1 MNSTWRFH
9 YGDYAIG
16 ENEQLYERM
25 AGKGWELASRGAYLS
40 RFRRAEPRAQR
51 YRIELSS
58 PAMLED
64 QDLPEEQVAL
74 YEDCG
79 WKLVT
84 SRGLVHVFTAPED
97 CDRPELYSDPRQQA
111 GTLKALRRS
120 YWLCWII
127 AAAMVGLQLL
137 FAWALAKE
145 PSQLLPEIASSLFLA
160 LIRTTFA
167 ALSYACFVL
176 LAVFQ
181 AIYGGVRTA
190 LLHRRLRAG
199 KPLDHCPKRRIVHD
213 AVFAVLLIGCI
224 ACGAGALVQLCTIQ
238 RCEMPLQADG
248 PYLVLGEDLGIE
260 GERGVLFWQDGEES
274 EVEVSGTPLA
284 RMWCAHEDVDSTW
297 LYQDVY
303 RLRSEA
309 LAPALVQA
317 LMYDSTFAGGPQDY
331 EPLSVEGLDAAWAC
345 GLDGIA
351 VKGKLVCYM
360 TYSEGCSEQ
369 FFAALAEKLGR

>member
-1 MNSTWRFH
+1 MGS
-9 YGDYAIG
+9 G
-16 ENEQLYERM
+16 
-25 AGKGWELASRGAYLS
+25 
-40 RFRRAEPRAQR
+40 
-51 YRIELSS
+51 
-58 PAMLED
+58 
-64 QDLPEEQVAL
+64 
-74 YEDCG
+74 
-79 WKLVT
+79 
-84 SRGLVHVFTAPED
+84 
-97 CDRPELYSDPRQQA
+97 
-111 GTLKALRRS
+111 
-120 YWLCWII
+120 
-127 AAAMVGLQLL
+127 
-137 FAWALAKE
+137 KE

-181 AIYGGVRTA
+181 TIYGGVRTA

-199 KPLDHCPKRRIVHD
+199 KPLDHCPKRRVVHD

-224 ACGAGALVQLCTIQ
+224 ICGVGALVQLCTIQ
-238 RCEMPLQADG
+238 RYEMPLQADG

-260 GERGVLFWQDGEES
+260 GERGGLFRQEDEGS
-274 EVEVSGTPLA
+274 AVEVSGTPLA

-309 LAPALVQA
+309 LAPTLVRA

-351 VKGKLVCYM
+351 VKGNLVCYM
-360 TYSEGCSEQ
+360 TYSAGCSEQ